1 MKKVGKGCLIFIGV
15 IVVLGI
21 IGAVVGGSKNT
32 STSSNSPATTQ
43 NQASATNTPA
53 PKAEAMKVTAAEL
66 IGDFD
71 KNKLSAADKWKGKLV
86 QFSAKVKNI
95 SEDIMGSPFLSL
107 QPPTSDQYYFGTTM
121 QCFFKDKEALKSLSN
136 DTTYTLQGTIDGMSI
151 GIITIKDCSVV
162 Q

>member
-1 MKKVGKGCLIFIGV
+1 MKKVGKGCLIIIGV

-21 IGAVVGGSKNT
+21 IGAAVGGSKNT
-32 STSSNSPATTQ
+32 GSSNAPATTQ
-43 NQASATNTPA
+43 NQAATTNTPP
-53 PKAEAMKVTAAEL
+53 PKTEATKVTASQL

-71 KNKLSAADKWKGKLV
+71 NNKLSATDKWKGKLI

-107 QPPTSDQYYFGTTM
+107 EPPTSDQYYFGTTM

-136 DTTYTLQGTIDGMSI
+136 GTTYTLQGKVDDMSL
-151 GIITIKDCSVV
+151 GIITIKDCAVV